1 MFFQKVWRLDE
12 TEAFFNKSE
21 KKLISANSAYEL
33 EDYLSAVSL
42 SYYVMFLVAKALV
55 LKKKV
60 RSPNT

>member
-42 SYYVMFLVAKALV
+42 SYYVMF
-55 LKKKV
+55 
-60 RSPNT
+60 